1 MSGILPGP
9 DTLIKN
15 NDDANY
21 VIAWKKKYDFETGRL
36 DGAMT
41 YAEAK
46 AKAAEMTAKY
56 KENKVYCAQHAQAN
70 PHRQ

>member
-1 MSGILPGP
+1 MSGLPGP

-21 VIAWKKKYDFETGRL
+21 VIAWKRKYSFETGRL
-36 DGAMT
+36 DDVMT

-46 AKAAEMTAKY
+46 AKAAELTAAD
-56 KENKVYCAQHAQAN
+56 KEDKTYWAQHTQAN
-70 PHRQ
+70 PHRP